1 LPRVLVAGATG
12 VLGRPLVPLLVE
24 RGHSVAGL
32 TRSQGDVVRALGAE
46 PIVCDVYDLEQ
57 LKRLVGAFAPEIVV
71 HLLTDL
77 PDDRAT
83 LGDYLERNARIR
95 REGTRNLI
103 EAAPGAYVI
112 AESVNFDA
120 GPAVG
125 EMEARVDEFV
135 RLDVLCGPGTYDPD
149 CTGSGVR
156 IHVSDAAALFAA
168 ATSRAVGR
176 RASSRGG

>member
-12 VLGRPLVPLLVE
+12 VLGRPLVPLLLA
-24 RGHSVAGL
+24 RGYSVAGL
-32 TRSQGDVVRALGAE
+32 TRSQEDVVRVLGAE

-57 LKRLVGAFAPEIVV
+57 LKRLVGAFAPEVVV

-77 PDDRAT
+77 PDDRAK
-83 LGDYLERNARIR
+83 LSDYRERNARIR

-112 AESVNFDA
+112 AESVSFDA

-125 EMEARVDEFV
+125 EMEAMVDEFV
-135 RLDVLCGPGTYDPD
+135 RLDLLCGPGTYDPG

-176 RASSRGG
+176 RASCRGG